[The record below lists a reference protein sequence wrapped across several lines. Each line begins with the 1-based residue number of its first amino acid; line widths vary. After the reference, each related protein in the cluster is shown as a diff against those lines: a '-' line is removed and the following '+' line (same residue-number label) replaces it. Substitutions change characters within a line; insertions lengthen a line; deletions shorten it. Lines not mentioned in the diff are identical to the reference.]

1 MANPNINSPSSV
13 YANNALVDLTS
24 TTETQV
30 ISNAASSGKVYL
42 VDSVLA
48 SNVDGSSAADVT
60 LTVYNAATNTG
71 TGYKIASTVSVP
83 ADATLIPVLKDA
95 GICLKEG
102 QSLYVTASAA
112 NDLQVL
118 AFWKEYA

>member
-71 TGYKIASTVSVP
+71 TGYKLASTVSVP
-83 ADATLIPVLKDA
+83 ADATLYLVLKDA

-102 QSLYVTASAA
+102 QSLYATASAA

-118 AFWKEYA
+118 ASWKEYA

>member
-1 MANPNINSPSSV
+1 MANPNLNSPSAV

-30 ISNAASSGKVYL
+30 ISNAASSNKVFII
-42 VDSVLA
+42 DSVFA
-48 SNVDGSSAADVT
+48 ANVDGSSAADVT

-71 TGYKIASTVSVP
+71 TGYPIASTVSVP

-112 NDLQVL
+112 NDIKVL
-118 AFWKEYA
+118 AFWKEYT